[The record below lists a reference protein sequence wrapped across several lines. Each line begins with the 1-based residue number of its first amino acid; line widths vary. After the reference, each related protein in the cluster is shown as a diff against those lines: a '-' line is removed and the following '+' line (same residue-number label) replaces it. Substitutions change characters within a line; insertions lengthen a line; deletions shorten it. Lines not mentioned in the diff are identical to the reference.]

1 MTMPTADVL
10 RPGGIKGRITAWFLA
25 TVVPPGLR
33 LLRRLPRNI
42 RMGKLAVVTRYDEV
56 REVYLNDADFGV
68 PYKEKLDVITGGQPF
83 FLGMDDTPD
92 YRRDTSAMRKVVLRD
107 DIPSRLAPNTLT
119 IGEDYVKQAGG
130 RIEVVDYVRRLTFK
144 LYQDYFGIPDP
155 PGGTLPVWATRLF
168 EFQFADGGNDKAL
181 RAEVDDIGPK
191 LRAHIDGLIA
201 QQKSAGQP
209 SDDVLGRCVVM
220 AGKNEPGFSDLQIRT
235 ALMGFIVGGPPQPP
249 MVVPQALEQLLRRPD
264 ALAGACEAA
273 RASDDKLLA
282 AYVFEAMR
290 FDPLAPFMPRVAR
303 NDAVIA
309 EGTGREIQIPKGTS
323 VMVAFSSAMMDE
335 RRLRAPKTFD
345 PGRLPNEYIHFGYG
359 LHQCF
364 GIYMNQ
370 ALLPLM
376 LKPLL
381 KRRNLRRA
389 PGAEGKLRK
398 NGVFAE
404 RLWVEYD
411 V

>member
-1 MTMPTADVL
+1 
-10 RPGGIKGRITAWFLA
+10 
-25 TVVPPGLR
+25 
-33 LLRRLPRNI
+33 
-42 RMGKLAVVTRYDEV
+42 
-56 REVYLNDADFGV
+56 
-68 PYKEKLDVITGGQPF
+68 
-83 FLGMDDTPD
+83 
-92 YRRDTSAMRKVVLRD
+92 MRKVVLRD
-107 DIPSRLAPNTLT
+107 DIPSRLAPNTLA

-130 RIEVVDYVRRLTFK
+130 RIEVVDYVRRVTFK

-168 EFQFADGGNDKAL
+168 EFQFADGGNDKSL
-181 RAEVDDIGPK
+181 RAEVDDIAPR
-191 LRAHIDGLIA
+191 LRTHIDGLIA
-201 QQKSAGQP
+201 KQKSASQP

-220 AGKNEPGFSDLQIRT
+220 GGKGEPGFDDLQIRT

-249 MVVPQALEQLLRRPD
+249 MVAPQSLEQLLRRPD
-264 ALAGACEAA
+264 ALAGACKAA
-273 RASDDKLLA
+273 RADDDKLLA
-282 AYVFEAMR
+282 GYVFEAMR
-290 FDPLAPFMPRVAR
+290 FDPLAPFMPRVAK

-309 EGTGREIQIPKGTS
+309 EGTEREIQIPKGTS
-323 VMVAFSSAMMDE
+323 LMVAFSSAMMDE
-335 RRLRAPKTFD
+335 RRLRTPKTFD
-345 PGRLPNEYIHFGYG
+345 PHRLAHEYIHFGYG

-364 GIYMNQ
+364 GIYMNL

-389 PGAEGKLRK
+389 SGAEGKLRK

-411 V
+411 A